1 MSREFITI
9 GYTYDELS
17 DNARKKVKQWFLND
31 PFRNDEFHC
40 IIKDRLKCDFIN
52 SDLNVIYSLACCQG
66 DGLNITGKVNLYDFI
81 EFWKASEKEK
91 RRIEFYIDNAFNYYT
106 FAENNHYCY
115 SCKFIDKK
123 WISDTIDEFINELEY
138 QCLKNIN
145 NETIEKFFNDLIDYF
160 AELDKEYEKDGY
172 NYLYDADE
180 DEISECC
187 DINEWYFDIYGN
199 VIS

>member
-1 MSREFITI
+1 MTKEFVTI

-17 DNARKKVKQWFLND
+17 AEAREKVKQWYLDD
-31 PFRNDEFHC
+31 PCRCDFYYNLITDE
-40 IIKDRLKCDFIN
+40 LKADFIN
-52 SDLNVIYSLACCQG
+52 SDLDVIYSLSYCRG

-106 FAENNHYCY
+106 FAKDNHYCY

-123 WISDTIDEFINELEY
+123 WISDTIDEFTSELKY
-138 QCLKNIN
+138 QCFKNIDN
-145 NETIEKFFNDLIDYF
+145 KTIEKFFNDLIDFF
-160 AELDKEYEKDGY
+160 AELDRDYEEEGY

-180 DEISECC
+180 DELSECC
-187 DINEWYFDIYGN
+187 DMNEWYFDIDGN
-199 VIS
+199 FIG